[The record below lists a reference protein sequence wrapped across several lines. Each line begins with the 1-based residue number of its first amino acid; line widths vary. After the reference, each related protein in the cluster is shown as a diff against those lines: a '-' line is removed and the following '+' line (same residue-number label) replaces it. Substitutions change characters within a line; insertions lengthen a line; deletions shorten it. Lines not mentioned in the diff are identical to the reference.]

1 MRAVLPAR
9 PERAVPSL
17 LRQAVVIP
25 AALSAIVALVLVGE
39 VRALVSLSRWT
50 QHTDSV
56 IDAAHRV
63 DQILIERESA
73 FRGYMNVPRQEFL
86 APYARTKQSVGESW
100 DALMQLVADNP
111 PQQARLRA
119 LQPLWKEWETFV
131 AHCLDLRSSGEER
144 EARELEATGYG
155 RERME
160 GLRAGL
166 VEFIGVE
173 ERLRDQRSG
182 AERTWASRIIGG
194 SVAMLLLLGILLGLI
209 ARRQMRQVVRGYSG
223 ALNAAEQAMALRE
236 EFLTVAAH
244 ELRTP
249 LTALQLDLQRIS
261 RQIDNEHPGPL
272 LSEQL
277 ATALRQ
283 TRRLGSLI
291 ESLLDAS
298 ALAGNAQLE
307 LHREQMDLMDVAN
320 TAVARVR
327 TEIGPGGS
335 PIQLDGESATGLWD
349 GPRVER
355 IVTTLLRNACKYG
368 EGKPVRVSVRQDGE
382 DRFISVADEGIGIP
396 VDRQQSIF
404 GRFGRA
410 ASPRA
415 YGGLGLNLYVA
426 QRLAEAHGGRIDVA
440 SEQGKGATFI
450 VRLPARP
457 AEGGLQRTG

>member
-1 MRAVLPAR
+1 
-9 PERAVPSL
+9 
-17 LRQAVVIP
+17 
-25 AALSAIVALVLVGE
+25 
-39 VRALVSLSRWT
+39 
-50 QHTDSV
+50 
-56 IDAAHRV
+56 
-63 DQILIERESA
+63 
-73 FRGYMNVPRQEFL
+73 
-86 APYARTKQSVGESW
+86 
-100 DALMQLVADNP
+100 
-111 PQQARLRA
+111 
-119 LQPLWKEWETFV
+119 
-131 AHCLDLRSSGEER
+131 
-144 EARELEATGYG
+144 
-155 RERME
+155 
-160 GLRAGL
+160 L

-182 AERTWASRIIGG
+182 TERTWASRIIGG

-261 RQIDNEHPGPL
+261 RQIDNERPGPL

-320 TAVARVR
+320 AAVARVR
-327 TEIGPGGS
+327 AEIGQGGS
-335 PIQLDGESATGLWD
+335 PIQIDGESATGLWD
-349 GPRVER
+349 RPRVER

-368 EGKPVRVSVRQDGE
+368 EGKPVRVAVRKNGD
-382 DRFISVADEGIGIP
+382 DRLISVADEGIGIP

-410 ASPRA
+410 VSPRA

-450 VRLPARP
+450 VLLPARP
-457 AEGGLQRTG
+457 GEGRLQRTG

>member
-17 LRQAVVIP
+17 LKQAVVIP

-39 VRALVSLSRWT
+39 VRALVSPSRWV
-50 QHTDSV
+50 QHTDAV
-56 IDAAHRV
+56 IDAAHHV
-63 DQILIERESA
+63 EQILIERESA

-86 APYARTKQSVGESW
+86 APYSRTRQSVGESW
-100 DALMQLVADNP
+100 DTLLQLVADNP

-119 LQPLWKEWETFV
+119 LQPLWKEWEVFV
-131 AHCLDLRSSGEER
+131 ARCLELRSDKER

-166 VEFIGVE
+166 VEFIKVE
-173 ERLRDQRSG
+173 EGLRDERSG
-182 AERTWASRIIGG
+182 NERTWASRIIGG

-261 RQIDNEHPGPL
+261 RQIDNEQPGPL

-277 ATALRQ
+277 STALRQ

-298 ALAGNAQLE
+298 TLAGNAQLE
-307 LHREQMDLMDVAN
+307 LHCEQMDLMDIAN
-320 TAVARVR
+320 AAVARVR
-327 TEIGPGGS
+327 AEMGHGGC
-335 PIQLDGESATGLWD
+335 PIELDGESATGLWD
-349 GPRVER
+349 RPRLER

-368 EGKPVRVSVRQDGE
+368 EGKPVRVFVWNTGE
-382 DRFISVADEGIGIP
+382 DRVISVADEGIGIP

-410 ASPRA
+410 VSPRA

-426 QRLAEAHGGRIDVA
+426 QRLAEAHGGRIDVS

-450 VRLPARP
+450 VRLPAR
-457 AEGGLQRTG
+457 AGEGGLQRTG